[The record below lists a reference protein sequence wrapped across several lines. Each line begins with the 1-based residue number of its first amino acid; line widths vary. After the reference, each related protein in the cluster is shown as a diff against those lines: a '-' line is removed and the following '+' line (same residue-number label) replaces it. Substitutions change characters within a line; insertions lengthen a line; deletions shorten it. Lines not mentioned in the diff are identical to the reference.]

1 MRRTPLFCQCSTFSE
16 AAVSPERAVNFSLA
30 VVYFLSVFTQ
40 TAAQRRACGCAG
52 AHFDKPPCTRGA
64 SKTERSN
71 GERGG
76 GRGGRDRNPS
86 AAVGRARTGQRGL
99 ASLPGAWPSFPSLG
113 LAACQQHRLAK
124 KRLFSLKG
132 SNGNGQNGHTAEYY
146 CSGSINGQ
154 ASMRRWRRSP
164 ISAAV
169 DRRRALWWMRGARV
183 HAGAWVC

>member
-1 MRRTPLFCQCSTFSE
+1 M
-16 AAVSPERAVNFSLA
+16 SPERAVNFSLA

-86 AAVGRARTGQRGL
+86 AAVGRATGQGKDRAAGTSESAWGL
-99 ASLPGAWPSFPSLG
+99 AFLPFP
-113 LAACQQHRLAK
+113 
-124 KRLFSLKG
+124 
-132 SNGNGQNGHTAEYY
+132 
-146 CSGSINGQ
+146 
-154 ASMRRWRRSP
+154 
-164 ISAAV
+164 
-169 DRRRALWWMRGARV
+169 RAGRV
-183 HAGAWVC
+183 PATPAG